1 MGLSF
6 ADDSS
11 EMLLLSEIILMIN
24 ASLRRHIRCFDICIQ
39 NMKRNDRKLY
49 FKM

>member
-6 ADDSS
+6 ADESS

-24 ASLRRHIRCFDICIQ
+24 ASLRRHIRCVDVCIL
-39 NMKRNDRKLY
+39 NMKENDQNYTAKC
-49 FKM
+49 